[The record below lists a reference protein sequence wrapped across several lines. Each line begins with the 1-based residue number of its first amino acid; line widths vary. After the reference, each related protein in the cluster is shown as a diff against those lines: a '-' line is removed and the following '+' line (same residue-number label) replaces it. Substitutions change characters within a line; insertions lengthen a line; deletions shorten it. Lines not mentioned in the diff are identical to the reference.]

1 MMTPESEID
10 ELIMNRVGD
19 EMFAYFSMNGV
30 SDECPPVLEIL
41 NKIGGAVIDGWMT
54 VYKNSLTIVAKWI
67 VYFNENRE
75 GLSLWRM

>member
-1 MMTPESEID
+1 MTPTSEID
-10 ELIMNRVGD
+10 ILIGERVGD
-19 EMFAYFSMNGV
+19 EMFAYFSMHGAG
-30 SDECPPVLEIL
+30 DECPPVLEIL